1 MELKDHFKIKARA
14 VRDGSLAIIDSENLV
29 PGDIIIF
36 EAGDKIPADLRLI
49 EEESLMI
56 NESSLTGESVPVSK
70 NIKTLPLETSLA
82 DRLNMIFAMS
92 EVASGRGRG
101 IVVATGEQTEFGKIA
116 ELIDKPEEKTPLEK
130 QVAYLGKILTIFSF
144 ITASMI
150 FVLGYY
156 RNYDLFPLL
165 TFTIALLVAAVPE
178 SLPTAITLALALGVS
193 RMAKKKAIVRKMSAI
208 ETLGTTNIIVTDKT
222 GTITNNNLIVDAVFL
237 FDDGKTTSYNF
248 EKKIDNEKLITFF
261 SHGLACS
268 NLNLNDEGEYLGD
281 PVEIAIVERAD
292 LMDKLARFRAKNYK
306 RLMEIPFD
314 SDKKF
319 MAVLVESE
327 KKKSLIVKGACEKI
341 VDFCSLTKIEKKKII
356 DQAELYSK
364 EGYKVIALADKHLGN
379 IHSSA
384 LSGMKFRG
392 LFAMVDE
399 PTTGIKEAI
408 AKTMRAGIRTI
419 IITGDHSETARFVAN
434 KVGLDVADDEIVVQ
448 SELENMSKAELLQ
461 TLAKVKIFARVTPE
475 GKILIV
481 KTLQDAGFSV
491 AMTGDGVNDAP
502 ALREAQVGIA
512 MGIKGTDVAKDSAD
526 IVLLDDKYNT
536 IVSAIEYGRAI
547 YDNIKNVIVQL
558 FSGNLNEVFL
568 VIMAF
573 VFGLPVPF
581 TTAQILW
588 INLIIESFAALS
600 FCFEKPSNQVLSE
613 KPRTTAVNSLKKS
626 VYYAITLAVISIILG
641 FSLYLWGL
649 NFSIAKARTL
659 IFCFV
664 VFTALVY
671 SLSIRSNKRIW
682 QSPKSFLANKYLLGA
697 ISLAAVLQI
706 SLFMPPMSQ
715 IFQLIPLTSGESVTL
730 GILVIFAFL
739 IAEVVRFFHDKRA
752 KDQRD

>member
-1 MELKDHFKIKARA
+1 M
-14 VRDGSLAIIDSENLV
+14 IDSEDLV
-29 PGDIIIF
+29 IGDVVIF
-36 EAGDKIPADLRLI
+36 EAGDKIPADLRLV

-70 NIKTLPLETSLA
+70 NVKVLPLDTSLA
-82 DRLNMIFAMS
+82 DRLNMLFAS
-92 EVASGRGRG
+92 TIVVVGRGRG
-101 IVVATGEQTEFGKIA
+101 IVVATGETTEFGKIA
-116 ELIDKPEEKTPLEK
+116 ELIDKPEEKTPLER
-130 QVAYLGKILTIFSF
+130 QVGHLGKMLTIFSF

-150 FVLGYY
+150 FILGYY
-156 RNYDLFPLL
+156 RGSDIFPLL

-178 SLPTAITLALALGVS
+178 SLPTAITLALAIGVS

-222 GTITNNNLIVDAVFL
+222 GTITNNNLIVDEVFL
-237 FDDGKTTSYNF
+237 FNDGKSTLYNF
-248 EKKIDNEKLITFF
+248 EKPTDNEKLIAFF
-261 SHGLACS
+261 AHGLACS
-268 NLNLNDEGEYLGD
+268 NLNLNEKGEYSGD

-292 LMDKLARFRAKNYK
+292 LMDKLARFEAKNYK

-327 KKKSLIVKGACEKI
+327 NKKSLIVKGACEKI
-341 VDFCSLTKIEKKKII
+341 VEFCSLTKTEKEKII
-356 DQAELYSK
+356 DQAESYGR

-379 IHSSA
+379 VHSSA

-408 AKTMRAGIRTI
+408 ARTMRAGIRSI
-419 IITGDHSETARFVAN
+419 IITGDHFETARFVAN
-434 KVGLDVADDEIVVQ
+434 KVGLNVANDEIVIQ
-448 SELENMSKAELLQ
+448 SDLENMSKTELLQ
-461 TLAKVKIFARVTPE
+461 ALAKVKIFARVTPE

-502 ALREAQVGIA
+502 ALKEAQVGIA

-526 IVLLDDKYNT
+526 IVLSDDKYNT
-536 IVSAIEYGRAI
+536 IVSAIEYGRTI

-558 FSGNLNEVFL
+558 FSGNMNLVFL

-600 FCFEKPSNQVLSE
+600 FCFEKPSNQVLNE
-613 KPRTTAVNSLKKS
+613 KPRTTAVNSLQKS
-626 VYYAITLAVISIILG
+626 MYYAITLAVIAIILG

-649 NFSIAKARTL
+649 NFSIAKARTM

-664 VFTALVY
+664 VFAALVY

-682 QSPKSFLANKYLLGA
+682 QSPKSFFVNRYLITA
-697 ISLAAVLQI
+697 ISLAAILQI
-706 SLFMPPMSQ
+706 LLFVPPMSK
-715 IFQLIPLTSGESVTL
+715 IFQLVPLTAGESITL
-730 GILVIFAFL
+730 GILVVFAFL
-739 IAEVVRFFHDKRA
+739 IAEVVRFLHDKRI
-752 KDQRD
+752 KKNKSD